1 MLNMTKI
8 QFKEAVNETIDRN
21 PTILG
26 LKSDVT
32 ELKSDVAELKS
43 DVTELKSNFAAFKIE
58 QHSQGAELH
67 RQGAELHRQGNELH
81 RLGLLFED
89 MQSDIRTIAQAV
101 SPFIAKVEKIDA
113 LETNQ
118 GTQRDQIEVTQTV
131 LREHISNPRAH
142 RAAK

>member
-1 MLNMTKI
+1 MLNMTEI
-8 QFKEAVNETIDRN
+8 QFKAAVNETIDRN
-21 PTILG
+21 PTIM
-26 LKSDVT
+26 
-32 ELKSDVAELKS
+32 ELKSD
-43 DVTELKSNFAAFKIE
+43 FAAFKIE
-58 QHSQGAELH
+58 LH
-67 RQGAELHRQGNELH
+67 RQGNEQHRQGNELH

-89 MQSDIRTIAQAV
+89 MQSNIRTIAQAV
-101 SPFIAKVEKIDA
+101 SPFIAKAEKIDS